1 MKAVSLRRKYDMGED
16 NNNQTFQ
23 VGEVLEGTVTKVEDK
38 HVKVAISEGKEGIL
52 PISEI
57 SSFHLE
63 SASEKVSEG
72 QEIKVKVIKLDDEQI
87 ILSLKAIEADQVW
100 GELEGKYEANET
112 FEVTVKEQV
121 KGGLVADVGLRAFIP
136 ASLVDT
142 QFVEDFSEFVGQTI
156 SVKISEMDKEKNRVI
171 LSRKAVL
178 EEQLKSEKLK
188 AFESITAGSIIE
200 GTVQRITSF
209 GVFINLG
216 GVDGLVHI
224 SQLSHDRV
232 EQPSDVVKEGETV
245 KVKVLDVD
253 LDNERIS
260 LSIKATQ
267 PGPWDAVKKSI
278 KVGDEIEGKV
288 TRIVNFGAFVEIQPG
303 VEGLVHISQ
312 LSTDRVSK
320 VNDVVKEGQT
330 VNAKVT
336 DADFAKKRISL
347 SIRAL
352 EEGKQRAEM
361 EKYVKEYKQDE
372 NAGFSLGDRIG
383 DQLNKLRK

>member
-188 AFESITAGSIIE
+188 AFESITAGNIIE

>member
-1 MKAVSLRRKYDMGED
+1 MGEGM
-16 NNNQTFQ
+16 TFQ
-23 VGEVLEGTVTKVEDK
+23 VGDVLEGTVTKVEDK
-38 HVKVAISEGKEGIL
+38 HAKVAIAEGKEGIL

-63 SASEKVSEG
+63 SASEKISEG
-72 QEIKVKVIKLDDEQI
+72 QEVKVKVVKLDDDQV

-100 GELEGKYEANET
+100 GDLENKFQANET
-112 FEVTVKEQV
+112 FEVTVKEEV
-121 KGGLVADVGLRAFIP
+121 KGGLVANVGLRAFIP

-178 EEQLKSEKLK
+178 EEQLKAEKIK
-188 AFESITAGSIIE
+188 AFDAIKAGNVVE

-209 GVFINLG
+209 GVFIDLG
-216 GVDGLVHI
+216 GIDGLVHI

-232 EQPSDVVKEGETV
+232 EQPSEVVKEGEKV
-245 KVKVLDVD
+245 KVKVLEVD
-253 LDNERIS
+253 PDSERIS

-267 PGPWDAVKKSI
+267 AGPWDAVKESL
-278 KVGDEIEGKV
+278 KVGAEIEGKV

-320 VNDVVKEGQT
+320 VNDVLKEGQT
-330 VNAKVT
+330 VTAKVT
-336 DADFAKKRISL
+336 DADFSKKRISL

-352 EEGKQRAEM
+352 EEGRQREEM
-361 EKYVKEYKQDE
+361 DKYVKEYQQDG